1 MKHLKTYRLFETLT
15 ALTKEQKEFLNEF
28 TTGSWSL
35 NPQTGRVDVDGTFD
49 CSDQSLMNLKGIE
62 FGNVS
67 VDFSCY
73 GNLLT
78 DLKGAPRTVG
88 RSFYCNKNGL
98 TSLEGA
104 PETVAGA
111 FYCYDN
117 GITNLK
123 GAPRTVGESFY
134 CTNNR
139 LTDLK
144 GAPETVGGVFNCNWN
159 SLTSLEGAPQK
170 VGESFYCSNNRLT
183 DLKGSPETV
192 GGYFYCDKN
201 NLTSLEGGPQTVGGY
216 FYCDRNNLTSL
227 EGAPETVGGD
237 FYCDEFS
244 TGNWT
249 LEGKLEILKTGT
261 EAAKTLISTIIS
273 PEALQKQ
280 IDENPTSMAVD
291 LKGVWKTL
299 KKTPGYEKL
308 KFPPEYSEEAETLA
322 DLAEIGL

>member
-1 MKHLKTYRLFETLT
+1 MKHLKTYRLFETST

-62 FGNVS
+62 FGNMS
-67 VDFSCY
+67 VNFSCY

-88 RSFYCNKNGL
+88 RSFKCNKNNL

-104 PETVAGA
+104 PETVGKS
-111 FYCYDN
+111 FSCN
-117 GITNLK
+117 WNSLTSLE
-123 GAPRTVGESFY
+123 GAPQKVGESFY

-144 GAPETVGGVFNCNWN
+144 GAPETVGGYFYCDSNK
-159 SLTSLEGAPQK
+159 LTSLEGAPQS
-170 VGESFYCSNNRLT
+170 VEGSF
-183 DLKGSPETV
+183 
-192 GGYFYCDKN
+192 FCDKN
-201 NLTSLEGGPQTVGGY
+201 NLT
-216 FYCDRNNLTSL
+216 NLK
-227 EGAPETVGGD
+227 GAPEIVEGS

-244 TGNWT
+244 TKNWT
-249 LEGKLEILKTGT
+249 LDGKLEILKTGS
-261 EAAKTLISTIIS
+261 EAAKSLIATILS
-273 PEALQKQ
+273 PEALQQQ
-280 IDENPTSMAVD
+280 IDENPTGMAVD

-299 KKTPGYEKL
+299 KGMPGYENL
-308 KFPPEYSEEAETLA
+308 KFPPE
-322 DLAEIGL
+322 

>member
-1 MKHLKTYRLFETLT
+1 MKHLKTYRLFETST
-15 ALTKEQKEFLNEF
+15 ALTKEQKGFLNEF

-88 RSFYCNKNGL
+88 RSFNCNKNNL

-104 PETVAGA
+104 PETV
-111 FYCYDN
+111 
-117 GITNLK
+117 
-123 GAPRTVGESFY
+123 GESFS
-134 CTNNR
+134 
-139 LTDLK
+139 
-144 GAPETVGGVFNCNWN
+144 CNWN
-159 SLTSLEGAPQK
+159 SLTNLEGAPQK
-170 VGESFYCSNNRLT
+170 VGRSFYCTNNRLT

-201 NLTSLEGGPQTVGGY
+201 NLTSLEGAPQSVGGS
-216 FYCDRNNLTSL
+216 FFCDKNNLTSL
-227 EGAPETVGGD
+227 KGAPEIVEGS

-244 TGNWT
+244 TGTWT
-249 LEGKLEILKTGT
+249 LEGKLEILKIGT

-273 PEALQKQ
+273 PESLQQQ
-280 IDENPTSMAVD
+280 IDENPASMAVE
-291 LKGVWKTL
+291 LKEIWKTL
-299 KKTPGYEKL
+299 KGMPGYENL

>member
-15 ALTKEQKEFLNEF
+15 ALTKEQKGFLNEF

-35 NPQTGRVDVDGTFD
+35 NPQTGKVDVDGTFD
-49 CSDQSLMNLKGIE
+49 CSDQGLMNLKGIE

-88 RSFYCNKNGL
+88 RSFNCNKNNL

-104 PETVAGA
+104 PETVGKS
-111 FYCYDN
+111 FSCN
-117 GITNLK
+117 WNSLTSLE
-123 GAPRTVGESFY
+123 GAPQKVGESFY

-144 GAPETVGGVFNCNWN
+144 GAPETVGGYFYCDSNK
-159 SLTSLEGAPQK
+159 LTSLEGAPQS
-170 VGESFYCSNNRLT
+170 VGGSFYCDN
-183 DLKGSPETV
+183 
-192 GGYFYCDKN
+192 N
-201 NLTSLEGGPQTVGGY
+201 NLTSLEGGPQTVGGS
-216 FYCDRNNLTSL
+216 FFCDKNNLTSL
-227 EGAPETVGGD
+227 KGAPRTVGGD
-237 FYCDEFS
+237 FYCHSNQLQTLEGAPQAVEGSFYCDEFA
-244 TGNWT
+244 TENWT

>member
-15 ALTKEQKEFLNEF
+15 ALTKEQKGFLSRF
-28 TTGSWSL
+28 TKGSWSL
-35 NPQTGRVDVDGTFD
+35 NPQTGKVDVDGTFD
-49 CSDQSLMNLKGIE
+49 CSDQGLMNLKGIE

-88 RSFYCNKNGL
+88 RSFNCNKNNL

-104 PETVAGA
+104 PETVGES
-111 FYCYDN
+111 FSCN
-117 GITNLK
+117 WNSLTSLE
-123 GAPRTVGESFY
+123 GAPQKVGESFY

-144 GAPETVGGVFNCNWN
+144 GAPETVGGYFYCDSNK
-159 SLTSLEGAPQK
+159 LTSLEGAPQK

-192 GGYFYCDKN
+192 GGDFHCGSN
-201 NLTSLEGGPQTVGGY
+201 GLTSLEGAPGTVGGA
-216 FYCDRNNLTSL
+216 FVCSINRLTDL

-237 FYCDEFS
+237 FYCDEFA

-249 LEGKLEILKTGT
+249 LEGKLEILKIGT

-280 IDENPTSMAVD
+280 IDENPTGMAVD

-299 KKTPGYEKL
+299 KGIPGYEKL
-308 KFPPEYSEEAETLA
+308 KFPPEYSEEAEMLS
-322 DLAEIGL
+322 DLDDIGL